1 MSGEADDG
9 ARRLALACAALARIG
24 AMPPACV
31 RHRAFARRAA
41 RLAASP
47 VPEHRQIAA
56 ALEAALAAG
65 DPDAALALVST
76 VGRRA
81 DRRAEKIVSHRYRFL
96 WICNPK
102 AASRSI
108 IRALRAA
115 DPDAELIRKRTLD
128 EILDR
133 RPALRA
139 YFSFAFVRH
148 PMGRT
153 RSFHADKHGLA
164 LHDRRARRWFIEPWH
179 GLHLGMRFPEFCRWL
194 ATPAGS
200 DAFAD
205 RHWLSQHAQIRTRE
219 GRRPDFVGRWET
231 LEEDWRTVTTSTGMP
246 HRALPRLNA
255 RREPAPAPDEAETPE
270 VVALLRRRYAEDFRL
285 WGYAP

>member
-1 MSGEADDG
+1 MSGDAHG
-9 ARRLALACAALARIG
+9 AARRLALAGAALARIG
-24 AMPPACV
+24 AMPPAWV
-31 RHRAFARRAA
+31 RDRAFACLAA

-47 VPEHRQIAA
+47 APEHRKIAA
-56 ALEAALAAG
+56 ALGRALAAG
-65 DPDAALALVST
+65 DPAAALALAST
-76 VGRRA
+76 AGRRA

-102 AASRSI
+102 VASRSL
-108 IRALRAA
+108 IRALRTA
-115 DPDAELIRKRTLD
+115 DPDAELVRGRTLD

-133 RPALRA
+133 RPALGS

-148 PMGRT
+148 PVGRT

-164 LHDRRARRWFIEPWH
+164 LHDRRACRWFIEPWH
-179 GLHLGMRFPEFCRWL
+179 GLRRGMGFEELCRWL

-205 RHWLSQHAQIRTRE
+205 RHWLSQHAQVRTRD
-219 GRRPDFVGRWET
+219 GRGPDFLGRWET
-231 LEEDWRTVTTSTGMP
+231 LDDDWRTVTAHIGMP
-246 HRALPRLNA
+246 RRALPRLNA
-255 RREPAPAPDEAETPE
+255 RTGAAAAADLAEAPEAA
-270 VVALLRRRYAEDFRL
+270 ALLRRRYAEDFRL

>member
-1 MSGEADDG
+1 MSGDAHDA
-9 ARRLALACAALARIG
+9 ARRLALAGAALARIG
-24 AMPPACV
+24 AMPPAWV
-31 RHRAFARRAA
+31 RDRAFARLAA

-47 VPEHRQIAA
+47 APEHRKIAA
-56 ALEAALAAG
+56 ALERALAAG
-65 DPDAALALVST
+65 DPAAALALAST
-76 VGRRA
+76 AGRRA

-102 AASRSI
+102 VASRSL
-108 IRALRAA
+108 IRALRTA
-115 DPDAELIRKRTLD
+115 DPDAELVRGRTLD

-133 RPALRA
+133 RPALGT

-148 PMGRT
+148 PVGRT

-164 LHDRRARRWFIEPWH
+164 LHDRRACRWFIEPWH
-179 GLHLGMRFPEFCRWL
+179 GLRRGMGFEELCRWL

-200 DAFAD
+200 DAFAN
-205 RHWLSQHAQIRTRE
+205 RHWLSQHAQIRTRD
-219 GRRPDFVGRWET
+219 GRGPDFLGRWET
-231 LEEDWRTVTTSTGMP
+231 LDDDWRTVMAHIGMP

-255 RREPAPAPDEAETPE
+255 RAGAAAADLAEAPEAA
-270 VVALLRRRYAEDFRL
+270 ALLRRRYAEDFRL

>member
-1 MSGEADDG
+1 MSGDAHDG
-9 ARRLALACAALARIG
+9 ARRLALAGAALTRIG

-31 RHRAFARRAA
+31 RDRAFARLAA

-47 VPEHRQIAA
+47 TPEHRRIAA
-56 ALEAALAAG
+56 ALGRALAVG
-65 DPDAALALVST
+65 DWAAALALASSA
-76 VGRRA
+76 GRRA

-102 AASRSI
+102 VASRSLI
-108 IRALRAA
+108 QALRAA
-115 DPDAELIRKRTLD
+115 DPDAELVRGRTLD
-128 EILDR
+128 EILDG

-148 PMGRT
+148 PVGRT

-164 LHDRRARRWFIEPWH
+164 LHDRRACRWFIEPWH
-179 GLHLGMRFPEFCRWL
+179 GLRRGMAFEEFCRWL

-205 RHWLSQHAQIRTRE
+205 RHWLSQHVQIRTRE
-219 GRRPDFVGRWET
+219 GQEPDFVGRWET
-231 LEEDWRTVTTSTGMP
+231 LDDDWRTVTAHTGMP
-246 HRALPRLNA
+246 HRALPLLNA
-255 RREPAPAPDEAETPE
+255 RPGAAPAADMAQTPE
-270 VVALLRRRYAEDFRL
+270 AAALLRRRYAEDFGL
-285 WGYAP
+285 WGYQP